1 MAVIRAVS
9 AAERMVSAVP
19 LISEQTQGAELT
31 AHTASVIP
39 LMSVAA

>member
-1 MAVIRAVS
+1 MA
-9 AAERMVSAVP
+9 SAVP
-19 LISEQTQGAELT
+19 LISERTQDMRVT